1 MIRNILCYAEES
13 ARRFPGKTAFA
24 DEETA
29 CTYDE
34 LIKSARAVGTR
45 LGREVTPGKPIP
57 VLMDKGVKAIYA
69 FMGIVSAGCFYI
81 LLDPKLPTERLRS
94 VLDTLQAEVLLTD
107 PAYDKPRERLEFDGK
122 VIMME
127 EALQTQED
135 AEYLDNVRKQSRDV
149 DPLYAIFT
157 SGSTGVPKGVVVSH
171 RSVIDFIEE
180 FTRLFNITEHDVIG
194 NQAPFDFDVSVKDI
208 YSTLKCGATKVIFSG
223 EVMPVKHLNI
233 WKKYLPEAMYVNVYG
248 PTEITCNCTYH
259 IIDREYEPG
268 ENLPI
273 GKPFPNEKVFLLDEE
288 DREVTKPGEKGE
300 ICVSG
305 TALSL
310 GYYNN
315 PEQTA
320 KAFVQNPL
328 NQSYLEPIYRTGD
341 LAYYGEDG
349 NLYFASRKD
358 FQIKHMGH
366 RIELGEIE
374 TALETVEGLGRSLC
388 VYDEAKG
395 KILAFYEG
403 DLEKKQIVRA
413 IGTRLPGFMIPNVF
427 VKVEEFPLTK
437 NGKIDRK
444 KLEETYES
452 GNLTSLS

>member
-45 LGREVTPGKPIP
+45 LGREVTPGKPVP
-57 VLMDKGVKAIYA
+57 VLMEKGVKAIYA

-180 FTRLFNITEHDVIG
+180 FTR
-194 NQAPFDFDVSVKDI
+194 
-208 YSTLKCGATKVIFSG
+208 
-223 EVMPVKHLNI
+223 
-233 WKKYLPEAMYVNVYG
+233 
-248 PTEITCNCTYH
+248 
-259 IIDREYEPG
+259 
-268 ENLPI
+268 
-273 GKPFPNEKVFLLDEE
+273 
-288 DREVTKPGEKGE
+288 
-300 ICVSG
+300 
-305 TALSL
+305 
-310 GYYNN
+310 
-315 PEQTA
+315 
-320 KAFVQNPL
+320 
-328 NQSYLEPIYRTGD
+328 
-341 LAYYGEDG
+341 
-349 NLYFASRKD
+349 
-358 FQIKHMGH
+358 
-366 RIELGEIE
+366 
-374 TALETVEGLGRSLC
+374 
-388 VYDEAKG
+388 
-395 KILAFYEG
+395 
-403 DLEKKQIVRA
+403 
-413 IGTRLPGFMIPNVF
+413 
-427 VKVEEFPLTK
+427 
-437 NGKIDRK
+437 
-444 KLEETYES
+444 
-452 GNLTSLS
+452 